1 MMRWNYYCD
10 DDEVEKN
17 GETMD
22 DEREKWANKK
32 NGWPFHQSNHKEKK
46 IKITKYEK
54 PTN

>member
-17 GETMD
+17 GGNMD

-32 NGWPFHQSNHKEKK
+32 KWLAFPPVKSQGEKNKNNK
-46 IKITKYEK
+46 I
-54 PTN
+54 